1 MNKALIAAVVVII
14 ALQIVVIGLVAN
26 SYFTPSNPSPTN
38 TPTPTPTYIPTSPTA
53 TPSPSSTNPTS
64 TPTPKAGGDT
74 TPTPTPTSADIKL
87 IHYTYSIVN
96 TYPHNENAYTQ
107 GLVYDN
113 GSLYEGTGLYGESTL
128 RRVKLET
135 GEVLQLYTLSD
146 MYFGEGI
153 AIFDGKIVQLTWL
166 ENKGFIYDKYSF
178 ELLEEFSYSTEGW
191 GITYDGNR
199 LIISDGTANLYF
211 LDPETFETVGQVEV
225 HETAPVTK
233 INELEYIKGKVYA
246 NIYRE
251 ERIAIINPQTGRV
264 EGWIDMSGIQ
274 EAEKQDVD
282 DVLNGIAYDAIGDR
296 LFVTGKRWAHLF
308 EIKISPVE

>member
-1 MNKALIAAVVVII
+1 MVVVII

-26 SYFTPSNPSPTN
+26 SYFAPSNHSSTN
-38 TPTPTPTYIPTSPTA
+38 TPTPTPTETYIPTSPTA
-53 TPSPSSTNPTS
+53 TPSPSSTNPPS
-64 TPTPKAGGDT
+64 TPTPKSGGDT

-135 GEVLQLYTLSD
+135 GEVLQLYMLAD

-225 HETAPVTK
+225 HETSPVTK

-251 ERIAIINPQTGRV
+251 EKIAIINPQTGQV

-274 EAEKQDVD
+274 DEEKQDVD

-308 EIKISPVE
+308 EIKLSPVE